1 MAHSPVSQPVSQPA
15 SQPANQTLS
24 NRLAPGSQQATA
36 IHPGNQIA
44 SASLMFF
51 YGKRRFFFFFYL
63 SRRRDLT
70 RKPTCSNI
78 FLQQIH
84 FRFRV
89 SVYKKKSSNNS
100 KELTSSLAI
109 KLASSHPSMSPSRS
123 EPSQLASQQASSHPL
138 RQPDS
143 ERKLIVSH

>member
-1 MAHSPVSQPVSQPA
+1 MCIKTKKSSNNSKELASPSATKLASSHPSMSPSRSEPSQLASQLASQPVSQPA

-89 SVYKKKSSNNS
+89 NVYKKNQATIAKS
-100 KELTSSLAI
+100 
-109 KLASSHPSMSPSRS
+109 
-123 EPSQLASQQASSHPL
+123 
-138 RQPDS
+138 
-143 ERKLIVSH
+143 